1 MPAAALTPSAAAKE
15 RSLVERYAR
24 MANEGLEHR
33 RVDPVLRLLDVLVAG
48 VALLAL
54 SPVLA
59 LAAVAVRLTSAGPVL
74 YRGLRVGKGGHL
86 FTMVKF
92 RTLKDKAESRLGPY
106 LGLELTQ
113 LTATEHTLVGRWLRA
128 THLDEMP
135 QLWNV
140 LRGQMSIVGPRP
152 IRPLF
157 FETLCSGTPAY
168 WQRMVVPPGMTG
180 LAQLRLTRE
189 ASWEDKLAHD
199 LEYVADRSLRLYLS
213 GVGATL
219 WRLAGRVTGARPTA
233 GGAPA
238 DGR

>member
-1 MPAAALTPSAAAKE
+1 MSASVLTPKAAAQE

-33 RVDPVLRLLDVLVAG
+33 RVDPLLRMIDVAVAAA
-48 VALLAL
+48 ALLVL
-54 SPVLA
+54 LPVLA
-59 LAAVAVRLTSAGPVL
+59 LAALAVRLTSRGPVL

-92 RTLKDKAESRLGPY
+92 RTLKHEAESRLGPY

-113 LTATEHTLVGRWLRA
+113 LTAGEQTLVGRWLRA
-128 THLDEMP
+128 THVDELP

-140 LRGQMSIVGPRP
+140 LRGEMSIIGPRP

-168 WQRMVVPPGMTG
+168 WQRMVVAPGMTG

-199 LEYVADRSLRLYLS
+199 LEYVVDRSLGLYQS
-213 GVGATL
+213 FAGST
-219 WRLAGRVTGARPTA
+219 AGRVA
-233 GGAPA
+233 
-238 DGR
+238 